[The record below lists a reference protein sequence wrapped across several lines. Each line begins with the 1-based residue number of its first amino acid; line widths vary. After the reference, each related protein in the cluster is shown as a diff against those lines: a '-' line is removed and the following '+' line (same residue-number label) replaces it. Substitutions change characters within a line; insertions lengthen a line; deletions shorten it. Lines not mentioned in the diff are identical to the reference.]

1 MKCFVIMPFSR
12 EFDDVYSVIRSAVKS
27 ADVREAVEIK
37 RLDEIRAAGAI
48 SDDLI
53 QELTEAMICVADVT
67 ASNPNVMWEVGY
79 ALALQKPTLIL
90 TQNIAALP
98 FDIKNLRTIKYERGA
113 LQSSLHDALA
123 NAFRETVGRF
133 EDRRSKTQ
141 APLPPKGTP
150 VTIAIA
156 GSRQLDRTKARR
168 RLDLLLPHFLRND
181 VAWYS
186 GSAGDADQVALDYLI
201 EKQQQVVAVG
211 HHSLD
216 ISPPILELIE
226 SAKIRFVDASKE
238 QLPRGLGAP
247 NERALLFLTR
257 ADLLVVIWDG
267 KSSGTGD
274 LIRFYRAQQKDH
286 FVIFV

>member
-1 MKCFVIMPFSR
+1 MKCFVIMPFSK
-12 EFDDVYSVIRSAVKS
+12 EFDDVYSVIRSAVGS
-27 ADVREAVEIK
+27 AEAPETVEIK
-37 RLDEIRAAGAI
+37 RLDEIRAAGTI

-53 QELTEAMICVADVT
+53 RELAEAMICIADVT
-67 ASNPNVMWEVGY
+67 GSNPNVMWEVGY

-90 TQNIAALP
+90 TQDIAALP
-98 FDIKNLRTIKYERGA
+98 FDIKNLRTIKYDRDA
-113 LQSSLHDALA
+113 LQSSLHAALA
-123 NAFRETVGRF
+123 VAFRETVGRF

-141 APLPPKGTP
+141 TGLPPKRTP
-150 VTIAIA
+150 VTIAVA
-156 GSRQLDRTKARR
+156 GSRQLDRTKAAR
-168 RLDLLLPHFLRND
+168 RLDLLLPHFLRSD
-181 VAWYS
+181 VTWYC
-186 GSAGDADQVALDYLI
+186 GSAGDADWVVLKYLI
-201 EKQQQVVAVG
+201 EHQQQVVAVG

-238 QLPRGLGAP
+238 QLPKGLEGP

-257 ADLLVVIWDG
+257 ADLLVVIWEG

-274 LIRFYRAQQKDH
+274 LIRFYRSQQRDH